1 MYNPPICEDGD
12 ELVCSGCNFFG
23 QLGIGMS
30 RRADPP
36 YIPVSFGV
44 GDGKVRGSQGPRK
57 LDPLEV
63 ADIQCGTQFS
73 CLLKTNGGIEMC
85 GKCSVFLYA
94 IVLII

>member
-1 MYNPPICEDGD
+1 MSNPQICEPGD
-12 ELVCSGCNFFG
+12 EIVCSGCNFFG

-36 YIPVSFGV
+36 YVPVNFGV
-44 GDGKVRGSQGPRK
+44 GDGKVRGSHGARK

-73 CLLKTNGGIEMC
+73 LLLKTNGGIEIC
-85 GKCSVFLYA
+85 GM
-94 IVLII
+94 